1 MPYIIDKTTG
11 QEQFVDK
18 SQLGRQMQPP
28 TMEGVSGAGA
38 TGVGGAGFDMASI
51 YESVKPLLLMQALQD
66 PKNASKYA
74 TVLGMG
80 EKIYNKEESVAAT
93 KKKEE
98 MKRAELLYD
107 ELDKLYE
114 AWKKIPTAARVLPGA
129 GRYSKEL
136 AAYNAAKNLVNYMLI
151 TTMADK
157 RITNEERDI
166 FLKGNFPRLLQS
178 DESAKA
184 IIDATKDF
192 VKMHTQFDPPAESPT
207 EPEMTIDDYMQQYL
221 E

>member
-98 MKRAELLYD
+98 KELSQTLFK
-107 ELDKLYE
+107 ELDNLYNSWE
-114 AWKKIPTAARVLPGA
+114 KIPLTARILPSA

-136 AAYNAAKNLVNYMLI
+136 ATYNSAKNLFNYMLI
-151 TTMADK
+151 TMVADK
-157 RITNEERDI
+157 RITDQERQM
-166 FLKGNFPRLLQS
+166 FLNNNFPKLLQGK
-178 DESAKA
+178 EAAKA
-184 IIDATKDF
+184 TIDAAKDF
-192 VKMHTQFDPPAESPT
+192 IKVYSNIEPPATSQV